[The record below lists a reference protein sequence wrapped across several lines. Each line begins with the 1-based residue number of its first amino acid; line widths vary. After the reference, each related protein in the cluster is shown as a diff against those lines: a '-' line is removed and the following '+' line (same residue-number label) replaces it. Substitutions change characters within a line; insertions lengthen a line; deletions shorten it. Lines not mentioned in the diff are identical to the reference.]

1 MDDDLD
7 DFDKIVE
14 DLGLGDGADDLEET
28 GSDGKDTTTSQQD
41 ASTAQ
46 VMESLQKV
54 LAEFDE
60 PALTEF
66 VADLCRA
73 CGWTTEVIDNESASR
88 SAILARKYLPH
99 PASVRVVT
107 HTASRVT
114 ADSVTR
120 LLTDASASTASKQ
133 TILVS
138 EPPTDSAIETI
149 QDTTVELIDLTD
161 LARDIFTRGL
171 TELVVQHASWDE
183 QLSADP
189 DVLESLEV
197 AGSQSTAKET
207 TGSEQGGDP
216 GGKTDS
222 TQVSVAGEGDYLDIE
237 VVGFDNKMVEFEDRD
252 AEILEEREYTV
263 ICMHVKNKTSHEWEF
278 RGYKNLAVTSA
289 DGFSYDNPQSNGW
302 SSRTGQFTPWNNGKR
317 HEIKPNSKV
326 RAVVIYKTWFEP
338 QRIEYSADL
347 LHVHGDDDLKDGTER
362 ISIEIDEAARGGLR
376 SLPDSIPIDS
386 VVLN

>member
-1 MDDDLD
+1 VDSLQE
-7 DFDKIVE
+7 V
-14 DLGLGDGADDLEET
+14 LEE
-28 GSDGKDTTTSQQD
+28 
-41 ASTAQ
+41 
-46 VMESLQKV
+46 
-54 LAEFDE
+54 FDQ

-73 CGWTTEVIDNESASR
+73 CGWTTEVINNESVNNN
-88 SAILARKYLPH
+88 AILARKYLPH
-99 PASVRVVT
+99 PDSVRVVT

-114 ADSVTR
+114 AESVTE
-120 LLTDASASTASKQ
+120 LITAASASTASKQ
-133 TILVS
+133 TILIS

-161 LARDIFTRGL
+161 LAQDILTRGL
-171 TELVVQHASWDE
+171 TKLVVQHASEDE
-183 QLSADP
+183 QLSADT
-189 DVLESLEV
+189 DFIESLQK
-197 AGSQSTAKET
+197 AGSQSSTRKT
-207 TGSEQGGDP
+207 TGSGQGRDT

-252 AEILEEREYTV
+252 AEILEERKYTV

-317 HEIKPNSKV
+317 HEVKPNSKV

-338 QRIEYSADL
+338 ERIEYSADL
-347 LHVHGDDDLKDGTER
+347 LHVHGDDEVRDGTER
-362 ISIEIDEAARGGLR
+362 ISIEIDEAARDELR
-376 SLPDSIPIDS
+376 SLPDSLPIDS